1 MNDLS
6 PYRPAPEPDPLP
18 MWVIYDRPTDYPTSY
33 VARKWLILS
42 GLRNWATDELLID
55 ADLEALRARTTG
67 WGLTRLRPDPRDDPV
82 IVESW
87 I

>member
-1 MNDLS
+1 MTFVEL
-6 PYRPAPEPDPLP
+6 YRAAPDPGPLP
-18 MWVIYDRPTDYPTSY
+18 MWVIYDRPADYPTSY
-33 VARKWLILS
+33 VARKWLIHA
-42 GLRNWATDELLID
+42 GRHAPTDEMLLD
-55 ADLEALRARTTG
+55 ADLEALRAKMTG